1 MYGRVTGLEILKSD
15 NSFLI
20 TALKTIVSERLE
32 VTVNSVKFI
41 AGGSNG
47 KVFKAEISDGRV
59 LALKAYREQG
69 NQLREA
75 AQLRILSANTAV
87 PMPEVVFTHADEKT
101 AVLAMTFIAG
111 HNVLNPAFLLKSKA
125 QKRKFA
131 ADVVNGMSMWHE
143 LSCEKFGALDN
154 PQYETWHEY
163 YINEKQKPW
172 LEAFETLNKKGKLS
186 SKRLDLLYRAGEV
199 FERVY
204 TEPEKPVLIHGDLNI
219 MNIMADISTLELKGF
234 IDPMGSMWA
243 DREYDLFQL
252 MNMWGNS
259 FYLYETYKSK
269 HNLPEE
275 SDFRVAYYGA
285 MNETSCRLGSG
296 IHIPVWEELCIMRLE
311 KQMKKF

>member
-1 MYGRVTGLEILKSD
+1 MEILKSD

-20 TALKTIVSERLE
+20 TALKNIVSEELN
-32 VTVNSVKFI
+32 VTVNTINFI

-47 KVFKAEISDGRV
+47 KVFKAETSDGSV

-87 PMPEVVFTHADEKT
+87 PMPEVVFTHADTET
-101 AVLAMTFIAG
+101 AVLAMSFIDG

-125 QKRKFA
+125 QKQKFA
-131 ADVVNGMSMWHE
+131 ADVINGMSMWHE
-143 LSCEKFGALDN
+143 LSSKKFGALDN
-154 PQYETWHEY
+154 PQYGTWLEY
-163 YINEKQKPW
+163 YIKEKQEPW
-172 LEAFETLNKKGKLS
+172 LKALEALNKKGKFS
-186 SKRLDLLYRAGEV
+186 SKRLDLLYRASEL

-204 TEPEKPVLIHGDLNI
+204 TEPKKAVLIHGDLNI
-219 MNIMADISTLELKGF
+219 MNIMAGIKTLELNGF

-269 HNLPEE
+269 HSLPKE

-285 MNETSCRLGSG
+285 MNEASCRLGSG

-311 KQMKKF
+311 KQMKIF